1 MKYLFLLLSL
11 SLLSFAHQGRLNSHG
26 GHKNKSTGKYHYHTS
41 KKGKNI
47 DPFYSPIRIQ
57 ILKYGADHGWGQK
70 FSSFGRCE
78 SERKR
83 LTRENAG
90 TDYSYACAIK

>member
-26 GHKNKSTGKYHYHTS
+26 GHKNKSTDKYHYHTS

-57 ILKYGADHGWGQK
+57 ILKYGADHGWGR
-70 FSSFGRCE
+70 SFHLLEGVRVRE
-78 SERKR
+78 KDLQERM
-83 LTRENAG
+83 REL
-90 TDYSYACAIK
+90 IILMFVR